1 MSNSTQTFKDQV
13 VLITGGNAGIGLE
26 TALAFARQ
34 GAKVAI
40 TGRRAA
46 EGEAA
51 LKEIEGTGAEAIFIR
66 ADASVPADADK
77 VVTEVVNKW
86 GRLDVA
92 FNNAGILGA
101 TGATHEYADAE
112 FDKVLAV
119 NVSGVFYAM
128 KRELAQMAKQG
139 SGVIINT
146 SSVVGFRT
154 VGPGMLAYHTSKAAV
169 ISMTRAAAVEYA
181 KSGIRVNGVAPG
193 PVETPMLH
201 EATGGHP
208 DAFAALVPM
217 GRVGKTAEVADVVLW
232 LASPGASFVTG
243 QVVAVDG
250 GIIT

>member
-1 MSNSTQTFKDQV
+1 MSESFKNQV

-40 TGRRAA
+40 TGRRAE

-51 LKEIEGTGAEAIFIR
+51 LKQLQATGAEAAFIR
-66 ADASVPADADK
+66 ADASLPADAER
-77 VVTEVVNKW
+77 VVAEVVAKW

-101 TGATHEYADAE
+101 TGATHEYSDAE

-128 KRELAQMAKQG
+128 KRELAQMAQQG

-146 SSVVGFRT
+146 SSIVGLRT
-154 VGPGMLAYHTSKAAV
+154 LGPGMLAYHTSKAAV

-193 PVETPMLH
+193 PVETAMLH

-208 DAFAALVPM
+208 DAFAGIVPM
-217 GRVGKTAEVADVVLW
+217 GRVGKPSEIADVVLW
-232 LASPGASFVTG
+232 LASPAASFVTG
-243 QVVAVDG
+243 QVIAVDG
-250 GIIT
+250 GVVS

>member
-77 VVTEVVNKW
+77 VVSEVVNKW

-101 TGATHEYADAE
+101 TGATHEYADDE
-112 FDKVLAV
+112 FDKVIAINV
-119 NVSGVFYAM
+119 NGVFYAM

-146 SSVVGFRT
+146 SSIVGFRT
-154 VGPGMLAYHTSKAAV
+154 VSPGMLAYHTSKAAV
-169 ISMTRAAAVEYA
+169 ISMTRAAAFEYA
-181 KSGIRVNGVAPG
+181 KSGIRVNAVAPG
-193 PVETPMLH
+193 PIETPMLH
-201 EATGGHP
+201 TATGGHP
-208 DAFAALVPM
+208 DSFSSFVPM
-217 GRVGKTAEVADVVLW
+217 GRVGKPSEIADAVLW
-232 LASPGASFVTG
+232 LASPAASFVTAQIIG
-243 QVVAVDG
+243 VDG
-250 GIIT
+250 GVIS